1 MIHRVVFSG
10 YFMIYQRF
18 HSEENIKMEFKA
30 KYFSLAPKPKLLLWL
45 KSVLWTTCK
54 WLRMQP
60 DICMK
65 CLLNCMPVNMQVF
78 SVVLM
83 PPFSACVLFSSRGQQ
98 QYARWVWKIPLH
110 LFSPFAK
117 THKKRYGLCHKSS
130 SEKLN
135 WSILTKW
142 MLRIK
147 KNRLFH

>member
-83 PPFSACVLFSSRGQQ
+83 PPFSACVLFFFQRSATICQVSVKNT
-98 QYARWVWKIPLH
+98 AAS
-110 LFSPFAK
+110 FSPFAK